1 MDFKKENKIFN
12 KYDKKNKK
20 KTLLKMEFLMNKN
33 DNSLRNLEEYNT
45 SQLFNSTNDTLSL
58 NDILDM
64 IDILIDVVSDFQ
76 NMLKDS
82 DFYQF
87 LSYYYSLKSNFD
99 NFESL
104 LKINE
109 KLLYY
114 SMNLLNPINANNF
127 DYIGDLVSFL
137 LINRDEEILLNNKK
151 YLINSIYNTNSYRKL
166 KETLTG
172 IIISKYNSYSNIIN
186 NQSKIIN
193 SKDIEK
199 NKKYTKNIDKIN
211 TLFRRKFLKIL

>member
-20 KTLLKMEFLMNKN
+20 ITLLKMVFLMNKN